1 MLKAK
6 DIMNRNVTTVSPEA
20 TLIDAVKLLVA
31 EKISGM
37 PVLDAG
43 GKLVGIISE
52 KDILNFAFSGN
63 IRQTRVKEAMS
74 KKVISFSSETE
85 IDKISLAISEN
96 KFRRVP
102 IVDGE
107 KLVGIISRRDIIK
120 ILLSEHYR

>member
-1 MLKAK
+1 
-6 DIMNRNVTTVSPEA
+6 MNRDVTTISPEA
-20 TLIDAVKLLVA
+20 TLADAIELLVTR
-31 EKISGM
+31 KISGL

-43 GKLVGIISE
+43 EKMVGIISE

-102 IVDGE
+102 IVDGD

-120 ILLSEHYR
+120 VLLSEHYR

>member
-6 DIMNRNVTTVSPEA
+6 DIMSRNVTTISPEA
-20 TLIDAVKLLVA
+20 TLADAIELLIA
-31 EKISGM
+31 GKISGL

-43 GKLVGIISE
+43 KKMVGIISE

-85 IDKISLAISEN
+85 IDNISLAISEN

-102 IVDGE
+102 IVDGA

-120 ILLSEHYR
+120 VLLSEHYR